1 VDPRL
6 RLNRPVELAAAS
18 GRPYNRD
25 MDAPS
30 SVLRPTDAQALADW
44 AALID
49 ADAAQVARVREPEPA
64 ADHYA
69 AMAARFR
76 PGQLPSLELPV
87 LETFTQPT
95 DTWLDIGAGGGR
107 FAVPLARRV
116 ARVIAV
122 EPSASMRDTLASAAA
137 DAGVSNIEIHDLRWP
152 VASWSESGDVSL
164 AAHSLYDIR
173 EIAPFLDA
181 MERYTRRL
189 CIAVFGQ
196 AARGA
201 SLAPLFEAVH
211 GEPLQTL
218 PALRE
223 FVALLGARGRR
234 YEVHTVGTGSTV
246 ELTPPDEAYE
256 MARRMLWLTPDSAK
270 DGQMRTLMQERWG
283 QADGIAMPAARPF
296 IGIVSWEPPG
306 SRSAP

>member
-1 VDPRL
+1 
-6 RLNRPVELAAAS
+6 
-18 GRPYNRD
+18 
-25 MDAPS
+25 MDSPPS
-30 SVLRPTDAQALADW
+30 ALRPSEAQALTEW

-49 ADAAQVARVREPEPA
+49 ADAAQVARVREPERP

-69 AMAARFR
+69 PVAARFR
-76 PGQLPSLELPV
+76 PGHLPSLELPV
-87 LETFTQPT
+87 LQSFTRPS

-107 FAVPLARRV
+107 FAVPLA
-116 ARVIAV
+116 ARVTRLIAI
-122 EPSASMRDTLASAAA
+122 EPSDSMRATLTTAAE
-137 DAGVSNIEIHDLRWP
+137 DAGASNIEVRAVHWP
-152 VASWSESGDVSL
+152 DTKWSEGADVSL

-181 MERYTRRL
+181 MERHTRRR

-196 AARGA
+196 IARGA

-234 YEVHTVGTGSTV
+234 YEVKTVGAGQSTD
-246 ELTPPDEAYE
+246 LTPPDEAYE
-256 MARRMLWLTPDSAK
+256 SARRLLWLTPGSAK
-270 DGQMRTLMQERWG
+270 DQRMRTLVDDWWG
-283 QADGIAMPAARPF
+283 GPTGIAMPAFRPA
-296 IGIVSWEPPG
+296 IGIVSWLPPG
-306 SRSAP
+306 PRPAS

>member
-1 VDPRL
+1 
-6 RLNRPVELAAAS
+6 
-18 GRPYNRD
+18 
-25 MDAPS
+25 
-30 SVLRPTDAQALADW
+30 
-44 AALID
+44 LID

-69 AMAARFR
+69 TVAARFR

-87 LETFTQPT
+87 LEGFAQPA

-107 FAVPLARRV
+107 FAVPLAKRV
-116 ARVIAV
+116 ARVVAI
-122 EPSASMRDTLASAAA
+122 EPSAAMRATLTSAAA
-137 DAGVSNIEIHDLRWP
+137 DAGISTIEVNDLRWP
-152 VASWSESGDVSL
+152 DASWTGIADVSL

-181 MERYTRRL
+181 MERHTRRL

-201 SLAPLFEAVH
+201 SLAQLFEAVH

-223 FVALLGARGRR
+223 FVALLGARSRR
-234 YEVHTVGTGSTV
+234 YEVRTVGMGNAV
-246 ELTPPDEAYE
+246 DLTPADDAYE
-256 MARRMLWLTPDSAK
+256 MGRRMLWLAPGSAK
-270 DGQMRTLMQERWG
+270 DQQMRALMQELWG
-283 QADGIAMPAARPF
+283 RADGIAMPAARPF

-306 SRSAP
+306 QHSTA

>member
-1 VDPRL
+1 MESP
-6 RLNRPVELAAAS
+6 PC
-18 GRPYNRD
+18 
-25 MDAPS
+25 
-30 SVLRPTDAQALADW
+30 VLRPSDALALAEW
-44 AALID
+44 AALIV

-64 ADHYA
+64 TDHYA

-87 LETFTQPT
+87 LESFAQPSE
-95 DTWLDIGAGGGR
+95 TWLDIGAGGGR
-107 FAVPLARRV
+107 FAVPLA
-116 ARVIAV
+116 ARVSRLIAV
-122 EPSASMRDTLASAAA
+122 EPSASMRATLTSAAA
-137 DAGVSNIEIHDLRWP
+137 DASVSNIEIHDLRWP
-152 VASWSESGDVSL
+152 DASWTEPADVSL

-181 MERYTRRL
+181 MERHTRRL

-223 FVALLGARGRR
+223 FVVLLGARGRR
-234 YEVHTVGTGSTV
+234 YEVRTVGAGNATD
-246 ELTPPDEAYE
+246 LTPRDEAHE
-256 MARRMLWLTPDSAK
+256 LARRLLWLSPGSEK
-270 DGQMRTLMQERWG
+270 DKRMRTLMDDWWG
-283 QADGIAMPAARPF
+283 GPDGIAMPAARPF
-296 IGIVSWEPPG
+296 IGVVSWLPPG
-306 SRSAP
+306 P